1 MSVEFARNA
10 PNAMKSLHFYIW
22 VCRVRSFLYI
32 KKTLSLGETAAIDCA
47 LSINIPNGYF
57 GLVSERSIVALKG
70 VVTHVG
76 IIDKDFVGSVKVI
89 LTNVG
94 CCPKYSITQGDRIGQ
109 ITLCK
114 YSKANWIE
122 NDSFKAKVIE
132 WNNSTAQDKHVGF
145 GSTGI

>member
-1 MSVEFARNA
+1 M
-10 PNAMKSLHFYIW
+10 
-22 VCRVRSFLYI
+22 
-32 KKTLSLGETAAIDCA
+32 SLGETAAIDRA

-57 GLVSERSIVALKG
+57 GLVSERSSVALKG

-114 YSKANWIE
+114 YSKADWIE

>member
-1 MSVEFARNA
+1 MSVEFTRNA
-10 PNAMKSLHFYIW
+10 PNAMKPLHLTSGSVGSDLF
-22 VCRVRSFLYI
+22 STL

-57 GLVSERSIVALKG
+57 GLVSGRSSIALKG

-89 LTNVG
+89 LTNVR

-109 ITLCK
+109 ITICK

-122 NDSFKAKVIE
+122 NESFKAKVTE
-132 WNNSTAQDKHVGF
+132 WNNSAARDWF
-145 GSTGI
+145 